1 MYPTLTFSRGTSSI
15 ELSTGNGFTV
25 LPGVE
30 GFDTPPVALSESE
43 PADFDG
49 ALVTNVRYLPREVF
63 VPLLVQGSDASEVRR
78 RVRDLVG
85 LLNPQLGAVTL
96 SVAHAPSTSAELLSA
111 SAVDGVSTNFDAVAG
126 SVSTETVVKRSGA
139 NSLKLTSG
147 VPVSSA
153 RLKAAN
159 RADVVAAGTYRFS
172 VWFRNVNTAG
182 AQGLVALE
190 FYNSG
195 GSLMATQWS
204 ELKAGAT
211 SSWTN
216 VAVDGVAPKGAVKV
230 GGRVWSVDETYWDDF
245 SLTEQSTVR
254 QIDGYLSEPSGSAL
268 DATESN
274 GWRRLGLTLRCPDPF
289 WLGAQDAASL
299 FDPSSTGGLGALPNK
314 VTAVRIAGDAA
325 VYPTITVVTG
335 SDTDFT
341 TAIGLSTVNSE
352 NLALASSA
360 FGVSHK
366 AANTVT
372 IETNPRFLSATLVD
386 GSSAWSWLTEV
397 VSKPV
402 DLFQIPPGDWFL
414 VASESEPPGL
424 TTTTAKV
431 AMSWR
436 SRWLTAW

>member
-1 MYPTLTFSRGTSSI
+1 MYPTLTLSRGASSI

-25 LPGVE
+25 LPGLE

-126 SVSTETVVKRSGA
+126 SVSTETVVKRTGA
-139 NSLKLTSG
+139 NSLKLTGG
-147 VPVSSA
+147 VPTSSA

-159 RADVVAAGTYRFS
+159 RADAVAAGTYRFS
-172 VWFRNVNTAG
+172 VWFRNVTTAG
-182 AQGLVALE
+182 LQGLVALE

-195 GSLMATQWS
+195 GSLIATQWS
-204 ELKAGAT
+204 ELKAGST

-216 VAVDGVAPKGAVKV
+216 VAVEGVAPKGAVKV
-230 GGRVWSVDETYWDDF
+230 GGRVWSVDNTYWDDF
-245 SLTEQSTVR
+245 SLTEQQTVR
-254 QIDGYLSEPSGSAL
+254 QIDGYLSEPSGLAL

-289 WLGAQDAASL
+289 WFGAQDAASL
-299 FDPSSTGGLGALPNK
+299 FDPSSTGGLGAFPNK
-314 VTAVRIAGDAA
+314 VTAVSIAGDAA
-325 VYPTITVVTG
+325 VWPTITVVTG

-341 TAIGLSTVNSE
+341 TSVGLSKVNNDSLT
-352 NLALASSA
+352 LADST

-372 IETNPRFLSATLVD
+372 IETNPRFLSATLAN

-397 VSKPV
+397 ASKPV
-402 DLFQIPPGDWFL
+402 SLFSIPPGDWFI
-414 VASESEPPGL
+414 VATESEPPAL
-424 TTTTAKV
+424 STTTAKV
-431 AMSWR
+431 SLVWR